1 MKENPSPIEHMRKFI
16 GEACTLS
23 AEDEKNLRKILD
35 MLFCKKNFKVVSD
48 RFYILKTILTDTEY
62 KIAKYVADK
71 NFTLRECA
79 KHLNFSYSTVVNTMS
94 KIYAKTADFIDYR
107 EHNTKIESFK
117 KFYRGN

>member
-1 MKENPSPIEHMRKFI
+1 MKENPSPIEHMRNFI
-16 GEACTLS
+16 REACVLS
-23 AEDEKNLRKILD
+23 IEDEKNLKEILD

-71 NFTLRECA
+71 DFTLRECA

-94 KIYAKTADFIDYR
+94 KIYTKTADFIDYR